1 MTCFRGVVILGLT
14 FLPWAIATPVK
25 GAEFKEV
32 VVIDTDLDPGQLV
45 LFKWGIAKWT
55 MTMKVGPSTNV
66 TNAEGKS
73 RSLSEIRPGTQGT
86 IRYVRTSLGEDMAD
100 SFVIE

>member
-1 MTCFRGVVILGLT
+1 MTPCFGRIAILSL
-14 FLPWAIATPVK
+14 LLWAIATPVK
-25 GAEFKEV
+25 GAELKEV
-32 VVIDTDLDPGQLV
+32 VVIDIDLDAGQLV

-55 MTMKVGPSTNV
+55 MTLKVGPSTKV

-73 RSLSEIRPGTQGT
+73 RGLSEIRPGTQGT
-86 IRYVRTSLGEDMAD
+86 IRYVRTSSGEDMAD